1 MLEDDDVKLNA
12 INAGP
17 ATTDCM
23 ACQCKYDTIRCRD
36 PKEVGWNALGAD
48 CAFESTDI
56 FLAKE
61 AASKLNRNGLTYAS
75 GYTNHVREHLSPF
88 VEKASTIME
97 VGAGEALWSLREAG
111 VYEHVGS
118 SADVTFID
126 PAPFSAV
133 SKEEAIKHF
142 NRTPSFITRA
152 ISSDLSTPPP
162 DLIISVFTLCSVSD
176 LESSVRSIYDL
187 LPPGST
193 YAFVEHVA
201 APKSTPYRTM
211 QKVLTP
217 LQAKLADNCHLDR
230 ETPRMIEEVFGNVEG
245 HVVREEGEHGGVEG
259 LSDGTLRK

>member
-1 MLEDDDVKLNA
+1 MSEHRRSLTGALPYLLL
-12 INAGP
+12 GP
-17 ATTDCM
+17 P
-23 ACQCKYDTIRCRD
+23 Y
-36 PKEVGWNALGAD
+36 
-48 CAFESTDI
+48 I

-75 GYTNHVREHLSPF
+75 GYTNHVREHISPF

-118 SADVTFID
+118 SADVTFLD

-176 LESSVRSIYDL
+176 LASSVRSIYDL

-245 HVVREEGEHGGVEG
+245 HVVREEGMWPVAEVFYGSAVK
-259 LSDGTLRK
+259 R